1 MTINSADLQL
11 TYPTLDEARE
21 SMRAGKGKGIKVAV
35 IDSGVEAA
43 HPGLKGLSLA
53 DDLAFEL
60 DSNGTTIKA
69 KPGEGKDPFGHGTAV
84 AGIIHDLA
92 PEAEIGSFR
101 VLSAELKGKSAV
113 IAAGAAEAIRRG
125 YDILNCSL
133 GCGKRDH
140 VFAYKGWVDEAYVA
154 GRHVVAACN
163 NQYYAKEEWPAYFPT
178 VCAVNFTREEERGR
192 FYYRSRKMV
201 SFAAPGTGLLV
212 LWTGGTR
219 RMVMGSSFAAPQVAA
234 MLARL
239 LSVNPVSP
247 LLGKDLMQKL
257 AKPWTQGIA
266 GQNEYDFF

>member
-1 MTINSADLQL
+1 MNMTDPDAV
-11 TYPTLDEARE
+11 YPTLDRARQ
-21 SMRAGKGKGIKVAV
+21 ALATGKGKGIKIAV
-35 IDSGVEAA
+35 IDSGVEAG
-43 HPGLKGLSLA
+43 HPGLKGLTLA

-60 DSNGTTIKA
+60 DANGTTVKV
-69 KPGEGKDPFGHGTAV
+69 KPGLATDSFGHGTAV
-84 AGIIHDLA
+84 AGIIHDIA

-113 IAAGAAEAIRRG
+113 IAAGAMQAIKLG

-140 VFAYKGWVDEAYVA
+140 VFLYKAWVDEAFIA

-178 VCAVNFTREEERGR
+178 VCAVNFTREEERGQV
-192 FYYRSRKMV
+192 YYRTRKMV
-201 SFAAPGTGLLV
+201 SFAAAGTGLTV
-212 LWTGGTR
+212 LWNGGRR

-239 LSVNPVSP
+239 ISTAPVSP
-247 LLGKDLMQKL
+247 LLGKDLMQRL
-257 AKPWTQGIA
+257 AKPWVHGLA

>member
-1 MTINSADLQL
+1 MNIADPD
-11 TYPTLDEARE
+11 TAYPTLDEAR
-21 SMRAGKGKGIKVAV
+21 RALVTGKGKGIKIAV

-43 HPGLKGLSLA
+43 HPGLKGLTLA

-60 DSNGTTIKA
+60 DANGTTIKV
-69 KPGEGKDPFGHGTAV
+69 KPGQATDSFGHGTAV

-113 IAAGAAEAIRRG
+113 IAAGANQAIKLG

-140 VFAYKGWVDEAYVA
+140 VFAYKAWVDEAFVA

-178 VCAVNFTREEERGR
+178 VCAVNFTREEERGH
-192 FYYRSRKMV
+192 FYYRTRKMV
-201 SFAAPGTGLLV
+201 SFAAAGTGLLV
-212 LWTGGTR
+212 LWNGGSR

-239 LSVNPVSP
+239 ISTTPVSP
-247 LLGKDLMQKL
+247 LLGKDLMQRL
-257 AKPWTQGIA
+257 AKPWNESVA

>member
-1 MTINSADLQL
+1 MNIADPNIV
-11 TYPTLDEARE
+11 YPTLDEARQ
-21 SMRAGKGKGIKVAV
+21 ALVTGKGKGIKIAV

-43 HPGLKGLSLA
+43 HPGLKGLTLA

-60 DSNGTTIKA
+60 DANGTTIKV
-69 KPGEGKDPFGHGTAV
+69 KPGQATDSFGHGTAV

-113 IAAGAAEAIRRG
+113 IAAGANQAIKLG

-140 VFAYKGWVDEAYVA
+140 VFAYKAWVDDAFVA

-178 VCAVNFTREEERGR
+178 VCAVNFTREEERGH
-192 FYYRSRKMV
+192 FYYRSHKMV
-201 SFAAPGTGLLV
+201 SFAAAGTGLLV
-212 LWTGGTR
+212 LWNGASR

-239 LSVNPVSP
+239 ISEAPVSP

-257 AKPWTQGIA
+257 AKPWIEGVA

>member
-1 MTINSADLQL
+1 MNIADPNA
-11 TYPTLDEARE
+11 TYPTLDEARQALA
-21 SMRAGKGKGIKVAV
+21 MGKGKGIKIAV

-43 HPGLKGLSLA
+43 HPGLKGLTLA

-60 DSNGTTIKA
+60 DANGTTIKV
-69 KPGEGKDPFGHGTAV
+69 KPGQATDSFGHGTAV
-84 AGIIHDLA
+84 AGIIHDMA
-92 PEAEIGSFR
+92 PDAEIGSFR

-113 IAAGAAEAIRRG
+113 IAAGATQALKLG
-125 YDILNCSL
+125 YHILNCSL

-140 VFAYKGWVDEAYVA
+140 VFAYKAWVDEAFVA

-178 VCAVNFTREEERGR
+178 VCAVNFTREEERGP
-192 FYYRSRKMV
+192 FYYRTQKMV
-201 SFAAPGTGLLV
+201 SFAAAGTGLFV
-212 LWTGGTR
+212 LWNGGRR

-239 LSVNPVSP
+239 ISAAPVSP

-257 AKPWTQGIA
+257 AKPWVA
-266 GQNEYDFF
+266 GVASQNEYDFF

>member
-1 MTINSADLQL
+1 
-11 TYPTLDEARE
+11 
-21 SMRAGKGKGIKVAV
+21 V
-35 IDSGVEAA
+35 IDSGVEAM
-43 HPGLKGLSLA
+43 HPGLRGLTLR

-60 DSNGTTIKA
+60 DGNGATIKA
-69 KPGEGKDPFGHGTAV
+69 KPGEGTDNFGHGTAV

-92 PEAEIGSFR
+92 PDAEIGSFR
-101 VLSAELKGKSAV
+101 VLSAQLKGKSAV
-113 IAAGAAEAIRRG
+113 IAAGAAHAIKLG

-140 VFAYKGWVDEAYVA
+140 IFTYKEWVDEAFVA

-178 VCAVNFTREEERGR
+178 VCAVNFTRQEERGQ
-192 FYYRSRKMV
+192 FYYRARKMV
-201 SFAAPGTGLLV
+201 SFAAAGTGLLV
-212 LWTGGTR
+212 LWNRGSR

-239 LSVNPVSP
+239 LSAAPVSP
-247 LLGKDLMQKL
+247 LLGKELMHKL
-257 AKPWTQGIA
+257 AKPWIQDVA

>member
-1 MTINSADLQL
+1 MNTFDLNGV
-11 TYPTLDEARE
+11 YPALDEARQALTTG
-21 SMRAGKGKGIKVAV
+21 RGKGIKIAV
-35 IDSGVEAA
+35 IDSGVEAS
-43 HPGLKGLSLA
+43 HPGLKGLTLV

-60 DSNGTTIKA
+60 DANGATIRTKS
-69 KPGEGKDPFGHGTAV
+69 GQGTDSFGHGTAV
-84 AGIIHDLA
+84 AGIIHELA
-92 PEAEIGSFR
+92 PEAQIGSFR

-113 IAAGAAEAIRRG
+113 IAAGAAQAIKLG

-140 VFAYKGWVDEAYVA
+140 VFAYKAWVDEAFLA

-178 VCAVNFTREEERGR
+178 VCAVNFTREEEQRGQ
-192 FYYRSRKMV
+192 FYFRAQKMV

-212 LWTGGTR
+212 LWRGGTR

-234 MLARL
+234 LLARL
-239 LSVNPVSP
+239 ISVIPVSP
-247 LLGKDLMQKL
+247 LLGKDVMQKV
-257 AKPWTQGIA
+257 ARPWSTGVA